1 MKIKMFLAAVALM
14 GSAGVAMAQN
24 NDCNANISVAS
35 EAVKVG
41 NFKDAYE
48 PWKMVL
54 ENCPTLRFYLYR
66 DGFAILKN
74 FLETNKNNPAE
85 YQKYFDELMA
95 LHDTRIKYIPEFL
108 AKGTRVLSTDAAL
121 GGKALDYIQY
131 APNMNPSQAYE
142 WLNQSIAAEKSNSSA
157 NVMFY
162 FLDMSSRRLKQDEK
176 FKEQFIKDYLL
187 SAELA
192 DEAIATETKENVKAG
207 LQTVRT
213 NMDGLFVNSGA
224 ATCESLQEIYG
235 PKVEESQNDLHA
247 LKDIV
252 RIMAIMGCRESEAYL
267 QASFYAYRIEPS
279 VDAAMGCAVSAF
291 KKGDVDGSVK
301 FFDEAIELESDNAKK
316 ADIAYRAAAVLA
328 SDKRLSA
335 ARSYANKAIGFNPNY
350 GAPYILIASLYAGNY
365 KWSDEPALNKC
376 TFFVAIDKLQRAKAV
391 DPSVTEEA
399 NKLINSYKAYTP
411 EAKDLFML
419 GYKAGDNITVG
430 GWIGETTTIR

>member
-41 NFKDAYE
+41 NFKDAYG

-54 ENCPTLRFYLYR
+54 ENCPTLRYYLYR

-74 FLETNKNNPAE
+74 FLETNKNNPEE
-85 YQKYFDELMA
+85 YQKYFNELMD

-108 AKGTRVLSTDAAL
+108 AKGTKVLSTDAAL

-131 APNMNPSQAYE
+131 APKMDPSQAYT
-142 WLNQSIAAEKSNSSA
+142 WLKQSLDAEQSNSSA

-162 FLDMSSRRLKQDEK
+162 YLDMSSRKLRQDEK
-176 FKEQFIKDYLL
+176 HKEQFINDYLL

-192 DEAIATETKENVKAG
+192 DQAIAAETKENVKAG

-213 NMDGLFVNSGA
+213 NMDGLFINSGA
-224 ATCESLQEIYG
+224 ATCESLQEIYA
-235 PKVEESQNDLHA
+235 PKVEESQNDIAA
-247 LKDIV
+247 LKDII

-267 QASFYAYRIEPS
+267 QASLYAYRIEPS
-279 VDAAMGCAVSAF
+279 VDAAIGCAASAF
-291 KKGDVDGSVK
+291 KKGDINGSVK
-301 FFDEAIELESDNAKK
+301 FFDEAIELENDAVKK
-316 ADIAYRAAAVLA
+316 ADIAYKAAVVLA
-328 SDKRLSA
+328 SDKRLGA
-335 ARSYANKAIGFNPNY
+335 ARTYANKAISFNPNY
-350 GAPYILIASLYAGNY
+350 GQPYILIASLYAGNY

-391 DPSVTEEA
+391 DSSVTEEA
-399 NKLINSYKAYTP
+399 NRLINSYKAYTP

>member
-1 MKIKMFLAAVALM
+1 M
-14 GSAGVAMAQN
+14 GRGGVAMDQN
-24 NDCNANISVAS
+24 NDCNEKINVAS
-35 EAVKVG
+35 EAVKVW

-350 GAPYILIASLYAGNY
+350 GAPYILIA
-365 KWSDEPALNKC
+365 
-376 TFFVAIDKLQRAKAV
+376 
-391 DPSVTEEA
+391 
-399 NKLINSYKAYTP
+399 
-411 EAKDLFML
+411 
-419 GYKAGDNITVG
+419 
-430 GWIGETTTIR
+430 